1 MHAASVRVETAIEID
16 RTPQSVFD
24 YVTTPALWHTWHPA
38 TASVRDVPDRPLVE
52 GETVVE
58 IIAMA
63 GRTDEALWTV
73 VACEAPRRWEIE
85 TDTHKGSAR
94 IVYRI
99 DATAKGCRF
108 HRTLDFRS
116 KGALWRLL
124 DSTLTRL
131 FLIRQSSRALRQLK
145 QVLER

>member
-1 MHAASVRVETAIEID
+1 MQPPFVRVETTVEIE

-38 TASVRDVPDRPLVE
+38 TAAVRDVADRPLVE

-63 GRTDEALWTV
+63 GRTTEALWTV
-73 VACEAPRRWEIE
+73 VACEPPRRWQIE
-85 TDTHKGSAR
+85 TDAPKGSAR

-99 DATAKGCRF
+99 EPTPRGCRF

-116 KGALWRLL
+116 KGRLWRML

-131 FLIRQSSRALRQLK
+131 FLVRQSARALRQLK

>member
-1 MHAASVRVETAIEID
+1 MQRAPVRVETAIQIE
-16 RTPQSVFD
+16 RPPQTVFD

-38 TASVRDVPDRPLVE
+38 TAAVRDVPERPLVE

-73 VACEAPRRWEIE
+73 VACEAPGRWEFE
-85 TDTHKGSAR
+85 TDTRKGSAR

-99 DATAKGCRF
+99 DATPTGCRF

-116 KGALWRLL
+116 KGRLWRML
-124 DSTLTRL
+124 DSTLTRF
-131 FLIRQSSRALRQLK
+131 FLMRQSSRALRQLK